1 MKRKGWILLFS
12 LLALAALAMLASSL
26 HNVHFEPGRQILSPK
41 NSDSGLLAPLTD
53 TQSVNAPLWKI
64 ILLWVLFILVSILF
78 FYLLPPEVRKRV
90 LLQTIRFA
98 LTAIAI
104 IFALKNRLIDLP
116 NLNSGEPAQGSSLLL
131 NGPSN
136 ADAPVFQPP
145 VMAPWVIY
153 LISIGVTLALLILT
167 WAAYRFWSRFRARQI
182 SPLETIAR
190 VARTSLDD
198 LAAGHDW
205 GDVIV
210 ESYVRMSEAVSTRR
224 GLARTE
230 AMTPREFAARLERAG
245 LPANAVSRLTRL
257 FESVRYG
264 AHQSSQADVNEAVA
278 CLNSILQ
285 ACGVAQ

>member
-26 HNVHFEPGRQILSPK
+26 HDVHFEPGRPAASVELPK
-41 NSDSGLLAPLTD
+41 ITSLQPSTENIVAT
-53 TQSVNAPLWKI
+53 PLWK
-64 ILLWVLFILVSILF
+64 VILVWVMFLICIVLF

-90 LLQTIRFA
+90 LLQAIRFA

-104 IFALKNRLIDLP
+104 IFALRNQIIDLP
-116 NLNSGEPAQGSSLLL
+116 ILHSDQTAQGNSPLVD
-131 NGPSN
+131 GPSN
-136 ADAPVFQPP
+136 VNPPVFQPP
-145 VMAPWVIY
+145 ALPWWMIY
-153 LISIGVTLALLILT
+153 LISIGVTFALLVLA
-167 WAAYRFWSRFRARQI
+167 WAAYRFWKRLRDRQT
-182 SPLETIAR
+182 SSLDAIAR
-190 VARTSLDD
+190 VARASLND

-205 GDVIV
+205 GDVII
-210 ESYVRMSEAVSTRR
+210 ESYVHMSEAVSTRR
-224 GLARTE
+224 GLARTT

-264 AHQSSQADVNEAVA
+264 AHQSSQEDVNEAVA

-285 ACGVAQ
+285 ACGAAQ

>member
-1 MKRKGWILLFS
+1 MKRKDWILLFS
-12 LLALAALAMLASSL
+12 LLALVALAVLASSL
-26 HNVHFEPGRQILSPK
+26 HNVHFEPGRQMISAKIP
-41 NSDSGLLAPLTD
+41 DSGILAPLTD
-53 TQSVNAPLWKI
+53 GKSVSTPLWKI
-64 ILLWVLFILVSILF
+64 ILLWVLFLLVFILF

-90 LLQTIRFA
+90 LIQAIRFA

-104 IFALKNRLIDLP
+104 LYALRNRIIDLP
-116 NLNSGEPAQGSSLLL
+116 SLNSGQPAEGNSPLIG
-131 NGPSN
+131 GPSN
-136 ADAPVFQPP
+136 ANVPVFHPP
-145 VMAPWVIY
+145 ALASWMIY
-153 LISIGVTLALLILT
+153 LISLGVTLALLALI
-167 WAAYRFWSRFRARQI
+167 WAVYRFWSRFRTRQI
-182 SPLETIAR
+182 SPLDAIAG

-198 LAAGHDW
+198 LAAGYDW
-205 GDVIV
+205 GDVII

-264 AHQSSQADVNEAVA
+264 AHHSSQADVNEAVA

-285 ACGVAQ
+285 ACGAVQ